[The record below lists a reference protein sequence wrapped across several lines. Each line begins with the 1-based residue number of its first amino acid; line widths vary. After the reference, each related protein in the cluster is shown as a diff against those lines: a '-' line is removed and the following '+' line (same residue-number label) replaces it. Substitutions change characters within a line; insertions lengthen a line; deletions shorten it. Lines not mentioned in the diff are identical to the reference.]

1 MSTEKTNELFQYG
14 KKSITRFQKKN
25 VLYDTIFVRN
35 ITQVNNLLA
44 AKYE

>member
-1 MSTEKTNELFQYG
+1 
-14 KKSITRFQKKN
+14 

-44 AKYE
+44 AKYEW

>member
-1 MSTEKTNELFQYG
+1 MNYFNMV
-14 KKSITRFQKKN
+14 KKASHVFKKKN

-44 AKYE
+44 AKYEW